1 MLSREQGF
9 STPSCNANELQY
21 RLAVPESFRALPTA
35 PSHSQALVIGT
46 GFGAA
51 VAALR
56 LGQAGVQVT
65 MLERGSRW
73 PRDAWRQIFSS
84 ESLIDGRA
92 VWFRTSFPGFDG
104 ITRPTD
110 FFGGVLDVTDDEH
123 LQVWRGAAVGGG
135 PAVFNGAIPQRP

>member
-1 MLSREQGF
+1 MVISRRDLLKLGALGAVTGYAAEAPPPVG
-9 STPSCNANELQY
+9 SVNELAY
-21 RLAVPESFRALPTA
+21 RLAVPEIFQALPTA
-35 PSHSQALVIGT
+35 PAHSQALVIGT

-73 PRDAWRQIFSS
+73 PRDLWRQIFSS

-92 VWFRTSFPGFDG
+92 VWFRNTFPGFDG
-104 ITRPTD
+104 ITRPVD
-110 FFGGVLDVTDDEH
+110 SFGGVLD
-123 LQVWRGAAVGGG
+123 
-135 PAVFNGAIPQRP
+135 